1 MKKRISRASKLAA
14 LILALSCALTA
25 CGSTGGAASS
35 SSKGGSATGS
45 DEPVTVTFAQ
55 KSDPTT
61 LDAHRSYGDVG
72 SNVLTN
78 ITEPL
83 VAFDG
88 DDKLYGVL
96 AESWEAT
103 GECEWTFHLRQGVT
117 FSNGEP
123 FNAEAVV
130 WNINRA
136 MSTEYPRD
144 SYEFTPFVEK
154 VEAVDEYTVKFTT
167 NKPDW
172 TLPNQLVLVT
182 FIAPAYSEKIGEE
195 AISQDPVG
203 TGPYTLTEWKRDQQ
217 IVLTARK
224 DYWGG
229 EPEVDQYI
237 IKVIPETT
245 TQIAELQTGNVD
257 IIANVPFEMKDA
269 LENTPGVHSDYALDK
284 RVPFVAFNTLDWS
297 PSPELQNPLV
307 RQAIGYAIN
316 KEAILENFLGGY
328 GEIMQ
333 SVYRPDFPAYDA
345 SICNF
350 EYNPEKAKELLAQ
363 AGYPDGF
370 SVTMQACGNGSV
382 LKGTEVAQAI
392 AKDLQAVGIQCEV
405 EALDYNAMR
414 SYIIGGQEQQ
424 KVSGLYLWSWV
435 SSSESFESHVTGY
448 LTSQGQSCFNG
459 IDGYDELG
467 EKILNAHTQEE
478 QNQYL
483 VELQHKLFEDPAVIA
498 LYKQGMIYGISD
510 KIEWNHSPNYTR
522 IRAIDISVAE

>member
-1 MKKRISRASKLAA
+1 MLG
-14 LILALSCALTA
+14 
-25 CGSTGGAASS
+25 GSVP
-35 SSKGGSATGS
+35 SSKGSSSTGS

-103 GECEWTFHLRQGVT
+103 GECESTFHLRQGVT

-257 IIANVPFEMKDA
+257 ILTLKQ
-269 LENTPGVHSDYALDK
+269 LLGHSSVGTTQIY
-284 RVPFVAFNTLDWS
+284 TH
-297 PSPELQNPLV
+297 LQEFQVRSAIEENPLGKV
-307 RQAIGYAIN
+307 LPIN
-316 KEAILENFLGGY
+316 AAKASLDTTDAAGETSVENDPA
-328 GEIMQ
+328 GE
-333 SVYRPDFPAYDA
+333 DA
-345 SICNF
+345 SEPSGPMAAF
-350 EYNPEKAKELLAQ
+350 EGAAQ
-363 AGYPDGF
+363 DGF
-370 SVTMQACGNGSV
+370 
-382 LKGTEVAQAI
+382 
-392 AKDLQAVGIQCEV
+392 
-405 EALDYNAMR
+405 
-414 SYIIGGQEQQ
+414 
-424 KVSGLYLWSWV
+424 
-435 SSSESFESHVTGY
+435 
-448 LTSQGQSCFNG
+448 
-459 IDGYDELG
+459 
-467 EKILNAHTQEE
+467 
-478 QNQYL
+478 
-483 VELQHKLFEDPAVIA
+483 
-498 LYKQGMIYGISD
+498 
-510 KIEWNHSPNYTR
+510 
-522 IRAIDISVAE
+522 RADISAMSNEETNDS